1 VFVSRDVLRDTHREA
16 AINRQRVVFA
26 GFIVLSA
33 LVMLAYRYY
42 DLQIRNY
49 DQFLT
54 QSDRNRVRL
63 EAIPP
68 TRGLIVDRAGRLL
81 AVNEPTHAL
90 AVVIERVGDE
100 ALLFQELQS
109 LIDISSDDLERFAER
124 RHRRRPYDP
133 VPLKLQ
139 LSDEEMA
146 IIGVNRH
153 RLPGVTI
160 EAQLTRAYPH
170 GSLLSH
176 VVGYVGRINEREAST
191 IDAENYRGSLHIG
204 KVGLERWYESALHG
218 LVGSQNIEANAHG
231 RILRV
236 LEQELPSDGATLS
249 LHLDL
254 DLQRAAAEALGNQR
268 GAIVAL
274 DPRDGGILALYS
286 NPGFDPNL
294 FVNGISQRDYAAL
307 RDSAD
312 TPLLNRAVQGQYPP
326 GSTIKPML
334 GLAGLELDLVEPDTA
349 IPDPGWYTLPGDSR
363 RYRDWILRIRGRGHA
378 DEVDLKMAIAES
390 CDVYYYDLARRMGI
404 DAIATALAPFGLGEK
419 TRVDI
424 TSEQSGILPTSAW
437 KRERMGQPWYPG
449 ETLSVGIGQ
458 GYMLATPVQL
468 AQAVMVIANRGASFQ
483 PSLVRRIGDKPQVPV
498 ARPAVEA
505 DEAHWA
511 AVIAGMMDVVH
522 TQRGTAAAISKD
534 LAYTIAGKTGTSQ
547 VIGIAQDGVYNEDEI
562 SERHRNHGWFVAF
575 APVDEPR
582 IVVVVLAENGGGSSA
597 AYPVAR
603 RVLDQW
609 MDRWLDDWVMEQ
621 DDV

>member
-1 VFVSRDVLRDTHREA
+1 MFASRDVLRDTHREV
-16 AINRQRVVFA
+16 AINRQRVIFA
-26 GFIVLSA
+26 GAIVLSA
-33 LVMLAYRYY
+33 LALLAYRYY

-81 AVNEPTHAL
+81 AINEPSHAL
-90 AVVIERVGDE
+90 AVVIERVDDE
-100 ALLFQELQS
+100 PQLFQELRS
-109 LIDISSDDLERFAER
+109 LIDISADDLEQFSDR
-124 RHRRRPYDP
+124 RRRRRPYDP

-176 VVGYVGRINEREAST
+176 VLGYVGRINEREAAT
-191 IDAENYRGSLHIG
+191 IDAENYRGTLHVG
-204 KVGLERWYESALHG
+204 KVGLERWYESDLHG
-218 LVGSQNIEANAHG
+218 EVGSQNIEANAHG
-231 RILRV
+231 RVLRV
-236 LEQELPSDGATLS
+236 LEQQVPRDGAKLS

-254 DLQRAAAEALGNQR
+254 ELQRAVAKALGDQR

-294 FVNGISQRDYAAL
+294 FVNGFSQRDYAVL
-307 RDSAD
+307 RDSVD

-349 IPDPGWYTLPGDSR
+349 VPDPGWYTLPGDSR

-378 DEVDLKMAIAES
+378 EEVDLKMAIAES

-404 DAIATALAPFGLGEK
+404 DAIAAALAPFGLGEK
-419 TRVDI
+419 TQIDV
-424 TSEQSGILPTSAW
+424 TSEQTGILPSSAW
-437 KRERMGQPWYPG
+437 KQARMGQPWYPG

-458 GYMLATPVQL
+458 GYMLATPIQL
-468 AQAVMVIANRGASFQ
+468 AQAIMVIANRGVSFQ
-483 PSLVRRIGDKPQVPV
+483 PSLVRQIGDELHVPR
-498 ARPAVEA
+498 ARPSVEA
-505 DEAHWA
+505 EEAHWA

-522 TQRGTAAAISKD
+522 TERGTAAAISKN
-534 LAYTIAGKTGTSQ
+534 LGYTIAGKTGTSQ

-562 SERHRNHGWFVAF
+562 DERHRNHGWFVAF

-603 RVLDQW
+603 RVLDAW
-609 MDRWLDDWVMEQ
+609 MDDWVAGEG
-621 DDV
+621 DV